1 MTEQNISI
9 KDLAK
14 QVQSQNPD
22 MSVDKVTEVVKLIFD
37 EISNAL
43 IFGDKVELRGF
54 CSLQLKRRNSPY
66 ARNPRTNE
74 EIAVQN
80 HMTLNFRP
88 SRDLL
93 ARLNSDT
100 AEDDDVIAAA
110 A

>member
-1 MTEQNISI
+1 MKEQNISI

-22 MSVDKVTEVVKLIFD
+22 MSLDKVIEVVKLLFD

-54 CSLQLKRRNSPY
+54 CSLQLKRRKSPY

-93 ARLNSDT
+93 SRLNSD
-100 AEDDDVIAAA
+100 DSDVDSMTAAA